1 MREDLIELAKQQA
14 AEIAR
19 AGHNGWGNTMLALA
33 VALESSV
40 PVGVAR
46 AWQEGYRRGVL
57 DERAS
62 EDNIGIAGFGAKVE
76 PARNNPYAL
85 AQQPAVCPKCD
96 GTGEADSGG
105 IYPWGAPATIPCDC
119 QQPAAD
125 GYCVTREDGECVS
138 SGLRCMHNKP
148 AGETTMN
155 STMQQGPNT

>member
-46 AWQEGYRRGVL
+46 AWQEGYRQGVL

-62 EDNIGIAGFGAKVE
+62 EDNIGIAGFGAKVG
-76 PARNNPYAL
+76 PARNNPY
-85 AQQPAVCPKCD
+85 
-96 GTGEADSGG
+96 
-105 IYPWGAPATIPCDC
+105 TIT
-119 QQPAAD
+119 QQPAAVD
-125 GYCVTREDGECVS
+125 EATRRDAERYRWLRDNAGAWEASRDPGEWTRCETGEKFKPRVYFTAFGTGYGGMFLDD
-138 SGLRCMHNKP
+138 
-148 AGETTMN
+148 AIDAAMN
-155 STMQQGPNT
+155 RTNT